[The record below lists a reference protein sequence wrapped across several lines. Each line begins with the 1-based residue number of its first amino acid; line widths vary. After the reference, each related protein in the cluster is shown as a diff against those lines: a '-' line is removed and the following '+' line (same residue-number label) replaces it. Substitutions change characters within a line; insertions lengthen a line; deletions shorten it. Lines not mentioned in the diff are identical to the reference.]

1 MASLCAQ
8 SYFRNEYQNH
18 VNESARYSI
27 RAASLTG
34 LLAGITG
41 ALFYITY
48 TIAFYIGT
56 EQVVSGTSTELIIKC
71 FITGEPQCRV
81 TGASVM
87 CCIYGVILC
96 VTFFGLMGPGL
107 SVISLGRSAAVDVFD
122 TLTRK
127 PTIDPRSKGGKRI
140 ENCQGKITFRD
151 LFFFYPN
158 SPNRPIFYNFNLTI
172 EPGQSVALVG

>member
-1 MASLCAQ
+1 M
-8 SYFRNEYQNH
+8 
-18 VNESARYSI
+18 SA
-27 RAASLTG
+27 
-34 LLAGITG
+34 
-41 ALFYITY
+41 FEVDITY
-48 TIAFYIGT
+48 CFAFIIGT
-56 EQVVSGTSTELIIKC
+56 EQVISGAEWVLIIKC

-107 SVISLGRSAAVDVFD
+107 SAINLGRSAAVEVFA
-122 TLTRK
+122 TLQRT
-127 PTIDPRSKGGKRI
+127 PTIDPSSEKGKRI
-140 ENCQGKITFRD
+140 EDGLEGKITFKD